1 MSVGESSGSGGSI
14 LVLIALV
21 AVVFLVR
28 QGRLQSRSANLN
40 RGERMRPLA
49 ITCIDPLISLV
60 IIGPLLW
67 RLVSASGANTVA
79 AIGGA
84 VAGLVIGYFRAR
96 VMFVRAE
103 KRSFSVVL
111 KRSGVEY
118 ALVFVLIVLR
128 SIEGRLEID
137 HVSTATVVVSALAA
151 LGLVEAFA
159 RAGFI
164 IGRYVSHHELPTPLD
179 ERGAPDAAPRDDA
192 SPDSP

>member
-1 MSVGESSGSGGSI
+1 MVGASNGSGSSI

-21 AVVFLVR
+21 AVAFLVR
-28 QGRLQSRSANLN
+28 QGRQQSRNANLN

-67 RLVSASGANTVA
+67 RLVSASGANTLA

-84 VAGLVIGYFRAR
+84 IVGLVIGYFRAR
-96 VMFVRAE
+96 IMFVRAE

-111 KRSGVEY
+111 KRSGIEY
-118 ALVFVLIVLR
+118 ALVFLLIVLR
-128 SIEGRLEID
+128 SIEGQLQLD
-137 HVSTATVVVSALAA
+137 HVSAATIFVSALAS

-164 IGRYVSHHELPTPLD
+164 IGRYVRHHELPTAL
-179 ERGAPDAAPRDDA
+179 DAADDA
-192 SPDSP
+192 DATAHDDGPAPAP